1 MRGCARAAIA
11 LVALEACAPSGSA
24 KRSASYLADLP
35 DYCTACT
42 TTRTPE
48 AYENC
53 RAAMWSSASV
63 YDCDSSRVGHKGP
76 RFAAE
81 AAPDDCHVQINLAA
95 SKTFKRTMSD
105 LYAVDKKFSCCYKL

>member
-1 MRGCARAAIA
+1 MRGCAPAAIA

-35 DYCTACT
+35 DLYTACS

-53 RAAMWSSASV
+53 RAAISEPASL
-63 YDCDSSRVGHKGP
+63 YDCGSADCAQGLRNSVRAGCGDSHSGAFQNYLDCVAIGENQLGP
-76 RFAAE
+76 NWWQS
-81 AAPDDCHVQINLAA
+81 DDW
-95 SKTFKRTMSD
+95 
-105 LYAVDKKFSCCYKL
+105 

>member
-1 MRGCARAAIA
+1 MRGCAPAAIA

-35 DYCTACT
+35 AYYTACT

-53 RAAMWSSASV
+53 RAAMWPAASV
-63 YDCDSSRVGHKGP
+63 YDCDSSCGQGLRDSVRAGCRHRGTVVFQDYLDCVATGENRLGP
-76 RFAAE
+76 DWYM
-81 AAPDDCHVQINLAA
+81 DDE
-95 SKTFKRTMSD
+95 
-105 LYAVDKKFSCCYKL
+105 